1 LHARQQLINS
11 HWCYIYVS
19 FSHPSFSIYVGEVSG
34 IIGVTALSPLFLC
47 EAMYKK
53 TAKKAIGWPLFY
65 EQDVGKNNEKRE
77 FGSKG
82 FKFNGHAK

>member
-1 LHARQQLINS
+1 
-11 HWCYIYVS
+11 
-19 FSHPSFSIYVGEVSG
+19 VSG
-34 IIGVTALSPLFLC
+34 FIGVTALSPLFLC